1 MARGKKPNVGKL
13 IAIVIICIIGSVGA
27 TYFII
32 NQNNQTDIDNYK
44 IEISELNKKIN
55 NQNECFRYFAKA
67 SSKVEDAFLNHGV
80 AETYTEQGTYY
91 FGLDNYESSESFYKA
106 SMSYYNFSIDFFE
119 ESITQLN
126 YAKNFAKNEELMDY
140 INQYIEYIDLYKDF
154 SNINFQLTDKMRL
167 ASYYY
172 NMSDL
177 DSGDKKII
185 EYNDQVNENANLLNE
200 LKTSFD
206 ELESLLENDWKI

>member
-1 MARGKKPNVGKL
+1 MAKGKKPNVSKF
-13 IAIVIICIIGSVGA
+13 IAIIIICIIGSAGA

-32 NQNNQTDIDNYK
+32 NKNNQTDIDSYK
-44 IEISELNKKIN
+44 IEILELNKKIN

-91 FGLDNYESSESFYKA
+91 FGLNNYESSESFYKA
-106 SMSYYNFSIDFFE
+106 SMSYYNFTIDFFE

-126 YAKNFAKNEELMDY
+126 QAKNYTKNEELLKY
-140 INQYIEYIDLYKDF
+140 INQYIEYNDLYKDF
-154 SNINFQLTDKMRL
+154 STINFQLTDKMRL
-167 ASYYY
+167 ASFYY
-172 NMSDL
+172 NMSDI
-177 DSGDKKII
+177 DSGDKKIVD
-185 EYNDQVNENANLLNE
+185 YNDQVNENANLLNE

-206 ELESLLENDWKI
+206 ELELLLENDWKI

>member
-1 MARGKKPNVGKL
+1 MAKGKKPNYVKI
-13 IAIVIICIIGSVGA
+13 IAIVIICIIVSVGA
-27 TYFII
+27 TNFIV
-32 NQNNQTDIDNYK
+32 NNNKQTEFDNYK
-44 IEISELNKKIN
+44 IEIAELNENIN

-206 ELESLLENDWKI
+206 ELESLLENDWTI